1 MITERG
7 QTNSFVTD
15 GVEVMAGINIRL
27 GGNTGSLADIDRS
40 NAIDT
45 RAWECP
51 PAAGHCGDSG
61 RRCRAALIPDRS

>member
-1 MITERG
+1 
-7 QTNSFVTD
+7 
-15 GVEVMAGINIRL
+15 MAGINIRL

-51 PAAGHCGDSG
+51 PSGGPIVVGPIGDLG
-61 RRCRAALIPDRS
+61 

>member
-1 MITERG
+1 MHTERG
-7 QTNSFVTD
+7 RQFTSVSD

-45 RAWECP
+45 RAWECG
-51 PAAGHCGDSG
+51 PARGA
-61 RRCRAALIPDRS
+61 I